1 MFVREPT
8 PLSPLQVTPSIDR
21 LEQRVL
27 AAHTRLAGAQ
37 HELCLAVAAH
47 ARSGGHRLDGARDEA
62 EWLARRL
69 ALEPATARRIAELAE
84 RLDDLPALA
93 SAFAAGE
100 LSIDQ
105 AAATAAFAAPELDE
119 AIAEAARGLT
129 PAQIERLGD
138 ELFPPEAEDDAKI
151 ARERR
156 LDLRWTDRRRVLRI
170 SGRLPFDQG
179 LILEG
184 AIRRLAE
191 QHLPALEEGADAGS
205 YGTRCADALVTL
217 AEAANGAE
225 SPEPERAT
233 VILHLRAGEAPHL
246 EHAGVISRAAAER
259 LACDSRLQAIVTD
272 GGGNAHAT
280 RARRTAPDALV
291 RVLRDRDR
299 SCRFPGCSATRHL
312 ASHHR
317 QWWAANGPTARD
329 NLVLLCG
336 RHHRFVHELGWA
348 VSGPSNALR
357 FLRPDGTVCSC
368 GPPAHAPPGSRRAA

>member
-8 PLSPLQVTPSIDR
+8 PLSPLQLTPSIDC

-27 AAHTRLAGAQ
+27 AAHTVLAGAQ
-37 HELCLAVAAH
+37 HALCLAVAAH

-84 RLDDLPALA
+84 KLDDLPSLA

-105 AAATAAFAAPELDE
+105 AAAAAAFATPELDE
-119 AIAEAARGLT
+119 PIAEAARGLT

-205 YGTRCADALVTL
+205 YATRCADALVAL
-217 AEAANGAE
+217 AETANAAE
-225 SPEPERAT
+225 KPEPERAT
-233 VILHLRAGEAPHL
+233 VILHLRAGEARRRTSSTPASS
-246 EHAGVISRAAAER
+246 AGRPRRA
-259 LACDSRLQAIVTD
+259 SP
-272 GGGNAHAT
+272 AT
-280 RARRTAPDALV
+280 RAFRPSSPTGTATLTRRGRSAPPPTRSSACCAIATGIAAFPAVTPLATWPAITGTGGARTARP
-291 RVLRDRDR
+291 RVTTSS
-299 SCRFPGCSATRHL
+299 SCAAGITASCTSSA
-312 ASHHR
+312 
-317 QWWAANGPTARD
+317 
-329 NLVLLCG
+329 G
-336 RHHRFVHELGWA
+336 R
-348 VSGPSNALR
+348 
-357 FLRPDGTVCSC
+357 
-368 GPPAHAPPGSRRAA
+368 